1 MGDLLRIDLTS
12 RTVTEET
19 IAPELLRDYI
29 GGKGI
34 GTRYLLDEVGPEVAP
49 LSPENK
55 LIFVTGPINGTT
67 MFGSNRYGVH
77 YLSPLTGGYG
87 ECTSG
92 GNVAPQFART
102 GYKVVIVEGAAD
114 APVYLEISEDGGAI
128 HPADDVWGLDT
139 YESEERLVA
148 KHKESAPKAQA
159 CVIGPAGE
167 NLVRFACVE
176 NNKWHSLGRG
186 GIGAVLGSKK
196 LKGLVFH
203 GDKKVELARPD
214 EFKALVK
221 DMAERGKEDA
231 GVAAYRRGG
240 TVNMVRL
247 LNGVN
252 SFPSRYWRT
261 GHLDDIEPL
270 TTEAMR
276 ERFWVKNEV
285 CPPCLMQCV
294 KHNRVPDG
302 PHEGLEID
310 GPEYETIYVFG
321 GLCQIVDFGEV
332 MYLNDIC
339 DRLGVDT
346 MTGGNLCALAIEASR
361 RGLIDLEL
369 DFGDAEGVAAF
380 LESMCRRDTEL
391 GDLFAEGVLTVEKEL
406 GLEGV
411 AVHVKG
417 MEPAG
422 YDPRYAQ
429 GHGPGLRGHTA
440 RRLPPARHLLQG
452 RARRVQRPAGRRGQV
467 RRIRRLGRPPV
478 HHGHAHLLPLLPRH
492 GAVAVHHRGRER
504 RDRAPTTRSTTFT
517 SWPTASSPRRTAST
531 SCAASPPAP
540 RRSCPSGSLSGRPT
554 TTSSR
559 RSPRTRW
566 TSCWATT
573 TSSAAGECRRCKPD
587 WPAALL
593 RVAALERPARW
604 DCPTGRP

>member
-12 RTVTEET
+12 GNATEET
-19 IAPELLRDYI
+19 IAPELIRDYI
-29 GGKGI
+29 GGRGI
-34 GTRYLLDEVGPEVAP
+34 GTHYLLEEVGPEVDP
-49 LSPENK
+49 LSPANK
-55 LIFVTGPINGTT
+55 LIFVTGPISGTN
-67 MFGSNRYGVH
+67 MFGGNRYGVH

-102 GYKVVIVEGAAD
+102 GYKVVIVQGAAD
-114 APVYLEISEDGGAI
+114 APVYLEVSEDGAAV
-128 HPADDVWGLDT
+128 HPADDLWGLDT
-139 YESEERLVA
+139 YEAEERLIA
-148 KHKESAPKAQA
+148 KHSDDAPRAQA

-186 GIGAVLGSKK
+186 GAGAVMGSKK
-196 LKGLVFH
+196 LKGIVFH
-203 GDKKVELARPD
+203 GDKKVVPARPD
-214 EFKALVK
+214 EFKSLVG
-221 DMAERGKEDA
+221 DLAERSKDDA
-231 GVAAYRRGG
+231 GVAAFRRGG

-261 GHLDDIEPL
+261 GHTDDIEPL
-270 TTEAMR
+270 TTETMR
-276 ERFWVKNEV
+276 ERYLVKNGA
-285 CPPCLMQCV
+285 CPPCIMQCV

-321 GLCQIVDFGEV
+321 GLCQIVDFGEI

-361 RGLIDLEL
+361 RGLIDLKL
-369 DFGDAEGVAAF
+369 DFGDARGVAAF

-391 GDLFAEGVLTVEKEL
+391 GDLFAEGVLTVEREL

-422 YDPRYAQ
+422 YDPRALKGMGLAFVTASRGACHLRTTFYKAELAGFSDPQ
-429 GHGPGLRGHTA
+429 VIEGKAETYVDWEDRLCIMDTLIYCRFYRDLVPWPFITNVVNAAIGTDYSVDDLHAVANRIITETHRFNELRGFTA
-440 RRLPPARHLLQG
+440 ATKEKLPKW
-452 RARRVQRPAGRRGQV
+452 
-467 RRIRRLGRPPV
+467 IT
-478 HHGHAHLLPLLPRH
+478 
-492 GAVAVHHRGRER
+492 E
-504 RDRAPTTRSTTFT
+504 
-517 SWPTASSPRRTAST
+517 
-531 SCAASPPAP
+531 
-540 RRSCPSGSLSGRPT
+540 RPT
-554 TTSSR
+554 DDDKQQTVTQDEMDFMLR
-559 RSPRTRW
+559 DYYELRGWGT
-566 TSCWATT
+566 
-573 TSSAAGECRRCKPD
+573 
-587 WPAALL
+587 PAL
-593 RVAALERPARW
+593 
-604 DCPTGRP
+604 